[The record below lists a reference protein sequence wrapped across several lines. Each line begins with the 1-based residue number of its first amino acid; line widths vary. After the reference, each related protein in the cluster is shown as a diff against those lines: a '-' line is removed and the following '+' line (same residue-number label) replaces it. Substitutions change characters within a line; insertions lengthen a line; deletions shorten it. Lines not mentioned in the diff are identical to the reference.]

1 MVDLEWEADVNFQKS
16 NMKKI
21 FFILIMA
28 LTTSAFSQN
37 IRFEGTVKDT
47 TGVGLEMAN
56 IMAINKQTKAMDAY
70 AITNETGKY
79 VLNLKANTAYT
90 LKVSYIG
97 FQTYEKS
104 VTTGATNMNYPV
116 VLKEGTQLNE
126 VEIVH
131 EMPVSVSGDTIIY
144 NSDSFT
150 NGTERKLEDVLKKL
164 PGVEVNK
171 DGEIEVEGK
180 KVQKV
185 MVEGKDFF
193 DGDTKLATKNIPAD
207 ALDKIQVLRNYNEV
221 SNLKGLENNEESIAL
236 NIKLKEGKKN
246 FWFGDMTAGIGVGM
260 EDTRYI
266 VNPKL
271 FFYSPKY
278 SLNVIGNVN
287 NIGELPLTA
296 QDYFKFTGGF
306 KNMMRK
312 GGSSF
317 NVASN
322 DLGIM
327 GLRNNQAANI
337 ESTFGAANFSYN
349 PSKAWTLSGFGI
361 LLGNK
366 TEIETTTISNRID
379 NLPDGSSQTI
389 TENREEFTRQ
399 DSKQVLLKLSSS
411 YVPSEKKHFDYDAL
425 VKFSDQKE
433 NTSLFS
439 DKLSDIYTG
448 KDQNPFSIN
457 QNLNY
462 YYTLNEKHVFAF
474 EMQHLYQKED
484 PFYNANLSVLPFGAL
499 LPSYITEGNPLDP
512 IDQANIRDDVS
523 QKRFVQT
530 NKLDSKFDYYYML
543 TPKSNINLTLG
554 NTYSYQNFDSSIFQ
568 ILENGTQNNLTDSSE
583 INDVNYAFN
592 DVFLGVHYKFML
604 GKFTF
609 NPGFSVHQYNM
620 NDEQLGTSNKQS
632 FTRFLPDVYALWQIK
647 KSETLTYNYS
657 LTNNFTDI
665 NKLAQG
671 YVFSNYN
678 SLFSGNRF
686 LENSTSQ
693 VHSLRYFKYNMF
705 NFENIFANITYT
717 RQLEAIKNRALLFD
731 VNQIS
736 SSENMDSSFP
746 DETFSAIGNY
756 GRSFAKYYKVN
767 FRAGFNW
774 SKSNNIRVYP
784 DTDANPSNNP
794 TELQTIE
801 SYSQNYNLSF
811 STNYK
816 TLPNLTLGYNFTI
829 NDNFSDVIYV
839 DSPTL
844 TLEYYFLDAFSFV
857 SEYSYFHN
865 RNKAKTIDSEYD
877 FLTASLMY
885 QKKDSKWEWKLS
897 GTNLL
902 DTKSLDTNSFSQLGG
917 TSSFSS
923 YRVQP
928 RFVILSLKYTL

>member
-1 MVDLEWEADVNFQKS
+1 
-16 NMKKI
+16 MKKN
-21 FFILIMA
+21 ILFLFLLFSAI
-28 LTTSAFSQN
+28 AFSQN

-70 AITNETGKY
+70 AITNEAGKF
-79 VLNLKANTAYT
+79 VLNLNANTAYII
-90 LKVSYIG
+90 KASYLG
-97 FQTYEKS
+97 YENYEKT
-104 VTTGATNMNYPV
+104 VQTGSSNMNYNV
-116 VLKEGTQLNE
+116 VLREGILLKG

-131 EMPVSVSGDTIIY
+131 EIPVRISGDTIIY
-144 NSDSFT
+144 NADSFK

-221 SNLKGLENNEESIAL
+221 TNLKGLENNEENVAL
-236 NIKLKEGKKN
+236 NIKLKDGKKN
-246 FWFGDMTAGIGVGM
+246 FWFGDITAGIGVGHE
-260 EDTRYI
+260 EDRYI
-266 VNPKL
+266 INPKL
-271 FFYSPKY
+271 FYYNPKF
-278 SLNVIGNVN
+278 SLNVIGNKN

-317 NVASN
+317 NVVSN
-322 DLGIM
+322 DLGIL

-337 ESTFGAANFSYN
+337 ESSFGAANFSFN

-361 LLGNK
+361 VLGNK
-366 TEIETTTISNRID
+366 TEIETKTISNRTD
-379 NLPDGSSQTI
+379 ELPDGTSQTVSE
-389 TENREEFTRQ
+389 TKEDFTRQ
-399 DSKQVLLKLSSS
+399 DSKQALLKLSSS
-411 YVPSEKKHFDYDAL
+411 YVPSEKVHFDYDAL

-433 NTSLFS
+433 NTSLYS
-439 DKLSDIYTG
+439 NLLSDIYTN
-448 KDQNPFSIN
+448 KKQNPFSIN

-462 YYTLNEKHVFAF
+462 YYTLSDKHVFAF
-474 EMQHLYQKED
+474 EMQHMYQDED
-484 PFYNANLSVLPFGAL
+484 PLYNANLETQPFVLSG
-499 LPSYITEGNPLDP
+499 YNTT
-512 IDQANIRDDVS
+512 QTRDDIS
-523 QKRFVQT
+523 QKRFVKT
-530 NKLDSKFDYYYML
+530 NKLDSKFDYYYMV

-568 ILENGTQNNLTDSSE
+568 ILDNGTQNNLTATENS
-583 INDVNYAFN
+583 NDVNYMFN
-592 DVFLGVHYKFML
+592 DVFLGVHYKFL
-604 GKFTF
+604 TGKFTF

-632 FTRFLPDVYALWQIK
+632 FTRILPDVYALWQIK

-678 SLFSGNRF
+678 SLFSGNRY

-705 NFENIFANITYT
+705 NFENIFANISYT
-717 RQLEAIKNRALLFD
+717 KQVDAIKNKALFSG
-731 VNQIS
+731 VNQVS
-736 SSENMDSSFP
+736 SAVNINSSFP
-746 DETFSAIGNY
+746 EESLSGSANY
-756 GRSFAKYYKVN
+756 GRSFFKYYKANARVSIGWN
-767 FRAGFNW
+767 KF
-774 SKSNNIRVYP
+774 NNIRVYP
-784 DTDANPSNNP
+784 DTDTDPDNNP
-794 TELQTIE
+794 TAIQTTE
-801 SYSQNYNLSF
+801 SLSQSYSLGF
-811 STNYK
+811 STNFK
-816 TLPNLTLGYNFTI
+816 QLPNLGISYNYSI
-829 NDNFSDVIYV
+829 SDNFSDIVYT
-839 DSPTL
+839 DSPSL
-844 TLEYYFLDAFSFV
+844 TLEYYFLEAFSFT
-857 SEYSYFHN
+857 SEYNFFHN
-865 RNKAKTIDSEYD
+865 YNKSKTIDSEYD
-877 FLTASLMY
+877 FLSANIMY

-902 DTKSLDTNSFSQLGG
+902 DTKSLDSNSFSQLGG
-917 TSSFSS
+917 TSTFSS
-923 YRVQP
+923 YKVQP
-928 RFVILSLKYTL
+928 RYLILSLKYNL

>member
-1 MVDLEWEADVNFQKS
+1 
-16 NMKKI
+16 
-21 FFILIMA
+21 MA

-47 TGVGLEMAN
+47 TGIGLEMAN
-56 IMAINKQTKAMDAY
+56 IMAINQQTKAMDAY
-70 AITNETGKY
+70 AITNETGKFI
-79 VLNLKANTAYT
+79 LNLKASTAYT

-97 FQTYEKS
+97 FQTFEKS
-104 VTTGATNMNYPV
+104 VTTGTTTMNYPV

-221 SNLKGLENNEESIAL
+221 SNLKGLENNEESIAI

-246 FWFGDMTAGIGVGM
+246 FWFGDMMAGIGVGM
-260 EDTRYI
+260 EDTRFI

-278 SLNVIGNVN
+278 SLNVIANVN

-337 ESTFGAANFSYN
+337 ESTFGAANFSFN

-366 TEIETTTISNRID
+366 TEIETTTISNRTD

-399 DSKQVLLKLSSS
+399 DSKQLLFKLSSS
-411 YVPSEKKHFDYDAL
+411 YVPSAKAHFDYDAL
-425 VKFSDQKE
+425 IKLSDQKE

-439 DKLSDIYTG
+439 DRLSDIYTG

-568 ILENGTQNNLTDSSE
+568 ILENRTQNNLTDSSE

-686 LENSTSQ
+686 LQNSTSQ

-731 VNQIS
+731 VNQVS
-736 SSENMDSSFP
+736 SSVNINSSFP
-746 DETFSAIGNY
+746 EETFSAIGNY
-756 GRSFAKYYKVN
+756 GRSFAKYYKANLRVG
-767 FRAGFNW
+767 ANW
-774 SKSNNIRVYP
+774 SKFNNILVFP
-784 DTDANPSNNP
+784 DTDTNPDNNPSEIQT
-794 TELQTIE
+794 TESIA
-801 SYSQNYNLSF
+801 QNYSLSF

-885 QKKDSKWEWKLS
+885 QKKNSKWEWKLS

-928 RFVILSLKYTL
+928 RFVILSLKYNL

>member
-1 MVDLEWEADVNFQKS
+1 
-16 NMKKI
+16 
-21 FFILIMA
+21 MA
-28 LTTSAFSQN
+28 LSTSAFSQN
-37 IRFEGTVKDT
+37 IRFEGTVKDS
-47 TGVGLEMAN
+47 TGVGLDMAN
-56 IMAINKQTKAMDAY
+56 IMAINQQTKTMDAY
-70 AITNETGKY
+70 AITNEAGKFI
-79 VLNLKANTAYT
+79 LNLKPNTAYT
-90 LKVSYIG
+90 IKASYIG
-97 FQTYEKS
+97 FQSFEKT
-104 VTTGATNMNYPV
+104 VNTTASNMNFPIT
-116 VLKEGTQLNE
+116 LKEGTVLKDVE
-126 VEIVH
+126 VVH
-131 EMPVSVSGDTIIY
+131 EMPVTISGDTIIY

-171 DGEIEVEGK
+171 DGEIEIEGK

-246 FWFGDMTAGIGVGM
+246 FWFGDMTAGIGVGHK
-260 EDTRYI
+260 EERYI
-266 VNPKL
+266 INPKL
-271 FFYSPKY
+271 FYYNPKY
-278 SLNVIGNVN
+278 SLNIIGNKN

-317 NVASN
+317 NVTSN
-322 DLGIM
+322 DLGIL

-337 ESTFGAANFSYN
+337 ESTFGAANFSFN

-366 TEIETTTISNRID
+366 TEIETTNISNRTD
-379 NLPDGSSQTI
+379 NLPDGTSQTI
-389 TENREEFTRQ
+389 TETRQDFTRQ
-399 DSKQVLLKLSSS
+399 DSKQALLKLSSS
-411 YVPSEKKHFDYDAL
+411 YVPSEKVHFDYDAL

-433 NTSLFS
+433 NSSVFS
-439 DKLSDIYTG
+439 SELSDIYTN
-448 KDQNPFSIN
+448 KKQNPFSLN

-462 YYTLNEKHVFAF
+462 YYTLNEKHVFAAEF
-474 EMQHLYQKED
+474 QHLFQEED
-484 PFYNANLSVLPFGAL
+484 PFYNANLETQPFVLSGYNGTQL
-499 LPSYITEGNPLDP
+499 
-512 IDQANIRDDVS
+512 RDDVN
-523 QKRFVQT
+523 QRRFVKT
-530 NKLDSKFDYYYML
+530 NKLDSKFDYYYMV

-554 NTYSYQNFDSSIFQ
+554 NTYSYQNFNSSIFQ
-568 ILENGTQNNLTDSSE
+568 ILDDGSQNNLSPVENS
-583 INDVNYAFN
+583 NDVNYSFN
-592 DVFLGVHYKFML
+592 DLFLGVHYKFLL

-632 FTRFLPDVYALWQIK
+632 FNRILPDVYALWQIK

-678 SLFSGNRF
+678 SLFSGNRY

-705 NFENIFANITYT
+705 NFENIFATVSYSK
-717 RQLEAIKNRALLFD
+717 QVDAIKNKSLLTG
-731 VNQIS
+731 VNQVS
-736 SSENMDSSFP
+736 SAVNINSAFA
-746 DETFSAIGNY
+746 DESLSGSGNY
-756 GRSFAKYYKVN
+756 GRSFAKYYKANV
-767 FRAGFNW
+767 RASLNW
-774 SKSNNIRVYP
+774 NKFNNIRVYP
-784 DTDANPSNNP
+784 DSDANPNNNP
-794 TELQTIE
+794 TEIQTTE
-801 SYSQNYNLSF
+801 SFNHSYTIGF

-816 TLPNLTLGYNFTI
+816 TIPNLGLSYNYSI
-829 NDNFSDVIYV
+829 SDNFSDVIYT
-839 DSPTL
+839 DSPSL
-844 TLEYYFLDAFSFV
+844 TLEYYFLDAFSFT
-857 SEYSYFHN
+857 SEYNFYHN
-865 RNKAKTIDSEYD
+865 YNKSKTIDSEYD
-877 FLTASLMY
+877 FLTASLIY

-917 TSSFSS
+917 TSNFSS

-928 RFVILSLKYTL
+928 RFLILSLKYNL

>member
-1 MVDLEWEADVNFQKS
+1 
-16 NMKKI
+16 
-21 FFILIMA
+21 MA
-28 LTTSAFSQN
+28 LSSSAFSQN
-37 IRFEGTVKDT
+37 IRFEGTVKDS
-47 TGVGLEMAN
+47 TGVGLDMAN
-56 IMAINKQTKAMDAY
+56 IMAINQQTKAMDAY
-70 AITNETGKY
+70 AITNEAGKFI
-79 VLNLKANTAYT
+79 LSLKANTAYT
-90 LKVSYIG
+90 IKASYIG
-97 FQTYEKS
+97 FQSFEKT
-104 VTTGATNMNYPV
+104 VTTTTSNMNFPITLREGT
-116 VLKEGTQLNE
+116 VLKDVE
-126 VEIVH
+126 VVY
-131 EMPVSVSGDTIIY
+131 EMPVTISGDTIIY

-171 DGEIEVEGK
+171 DGEIEIEGK

-246 FWFGDMTAGIGVGM
+246 FWFGDMTVGIGVGH
-260 EDTRYI
+260 EEERYI
-266 VNPKL
+266 INPKL
-271 FFYSPKY
+271 FYYNPKY
-278 SLNVIGNVN
+278 SLNIIGNKN

-317 NVASN
+317 NVTSN
-322 DLGIM
+322 DLGIL

-337 ESTFGAANFSYN
+337 ESTFGAANFSFN

-366 TEIETTTISNRID
+366 TEIETTNISNRTD

-389 TENREEFTRQ
+389 TETREEFTRQ
-399 DSKQVLLKLSSS
+399 DSKQALLKLSSS
-411 YVPSEKKHFDYDAL
+411 YVPSEKMHFDYDAL

-433 NTSLFS
+433 NSSVFS
-439 DKLSDIYTG
+439 NLLSDIYTN
-448 KDQNPFSIN
+448 KKQNPFSLN

-462 YYTLNEKHVFAF
+462 YYTLNEKHVFAAEF
-474 EMQHLYQKED
+474 QHLYQEED
-484 PFYNANLSVLPFGAL
+484 PFYNANLETQPFILSGYNGTQL
-499 LPSYITEGNPLDP
+499 
-512 IDQANIRDDVS
+512 RDDVN
-523 QKRFVQT
+523 QNRFVKT
-530 NKLDSKFDYYYML
+530 NKLDSKFDYYYMV

-568 ILENGTQNNLTDSSE
+568 MLDDGSQNNLSSTE
-583 INDVNYAFN
+583 NSNNVNYSFN
-592 DVFLGVHYKFML
+592 DVFLGVHYKFLL

-632 FTRFLPDVYALWQIK
+632 FNRILPDVYALWQIK

-678 SLFSGNRF
+678 SLFSGNRY

-705 NFENIFANITYT
+705 NFENIFAAVSYSK
-717 RQLEAIKNRALLFD
+717 QVDAIKNKSLLTG
-731 VNQIS
+731 VNQVS
-736 SSENMDSSFP
+736 SAVNINSAFA
-746 DETFSAIGNY
+746 DESLSASGNY
-756 GRSFAKYYKVN
+756 GRSFAKYYKAN
-767 FRAGFNW
+767 LRASFNW
-774 SKSNNIRVYP
+774 NKFNNIRVYP
-784 DTDANPSNNP
+784 DSDTDPNNNP
-794 TELQTIE
+794 TEIQTTE
-801 SYSQNYNLSF
+801 SFNQSYTIGF

-816 TLPNLTLGYNFTI
+816 TIPNLGLSYNYSI
-829 NDNFSDVIYV
+829 SDNFSDVIYT
-839 DSPTL
+839 DSPSL
-844 TLEYYFLDAFSFV
+844 TLEYYFLDAFSFT
-857 SEYSYFHN
+857 SEYNFYHN
-865 RNKAKTIDSEYD
+865 YNKSKTIDSEYD
-877 FLTASLMY
+877 FLTASLIY

-902 DTKSLDTNSFSQLGG
+902 ETKSLDTNSFSQLGG
-917 TSSFSS
+917 TSNFSS

-928 RFVILSLKYTL
+928 RFLILSLKYNL